1 MIKYDHQGLNPVIG
15 TKIHESI
22 DIPDFDITPNGTT
35 LVVYSSASS
44 TISAVGYNSSDHSIV
59 TPTFEISTY
68 SGFSSGDSIEIN
80 SSLSYGQTKVVHVVG
95 NKFFVSYGLGN
106 SDVAYYKIVD
116 LNGNV
121 LVGADRDLVWRF
133 GEQDW
138 ELVKTSFKD
147 ILYWQNNA
155 GTDAPTSYSG
165 TGTILFGY
173 LHHSTA
179 TMDLEDLFNRLN

>member
-1 MIKYDHQGLNPVIG
+1 MKIADLCCGSGAFSLGFKQASNEYETVFFNDKNKYCKRIIDQNFNTKCVLGNLNTCV
-15 TKIHESI
+15 

-95 NKFFVSYGLGN
+95 NKFT
-106 SDVAYYKIVD
+106 
-116 LNGNV
+116 
-121 LVGADRDLVWRF
+121 R
-133 GEQDW
+133 
-138 ELVKTSFKD
+138 
-147 ILYWQNNA
+147 
-155 GTDAPTSYSG
+155 
-165 TGTILFGY
+165 
-173 LHHSTA
+173 
-179 TMDLEDLFNRLN
+179 